1 MKNYLSI
8 VILLFLGLSLNA
20 QAPQGFNYQATVRNS
35 AGELIIKSN
44 VYFKFNVIQGS
55 QTAVPI
61 FTETH
66 YVPTDDLGQVNL
78 AIGQGTPSTGTFSEL
93 DWSLGS
99 YYLGIELSINGANDY
114 LAMGTTQLLSVPY
127 ALYAENSG
135 SGSNTLPDGQN
146 IGDSIRWDGSQWV
159 VASDN
164 NNLNGI
170 EISTGEVYQISGY
183 GAISSGVIGSDGG
196 YSITN
201 KGVVWSTLA
210 NPTVSLSTKTDEG
223 AGAQNFSST
232 ISNLNPIT
240 NYYYRAYA
248 SNSLGSFYGNTYN
261 FTTSDVLPEVT
272 TTNVSNISYTTA
284 DSGLSII
291 NNGSP
296 VAISGI
302 IWGVNPQQ
310 LSVDSNNIVV
320 GEGILSL
327 TNLQA
332 GTAYYVRGFAE
343 NNNGVA
349 YGEILTF
356 TTQAA
361 IPTLETFMPSQITTS
376 TVSSGGSSI
385 QSDFINDG
393 GSALTAKGLIW
404 GTNSNLIIETVGNYI
419 AYNCSG
425 ANCNNLGF
433 SQTVQGLQANT
444 IYYIRAF
451 AVNEI
456 GTGYGEVLSFTTLE
470 AVVTAPTV
478 AVGYH
483 SDLTYNGVA
492 IYQNSVTNDGGSDI
506 LETGVILSQWVD
518 GLVLNS
524 DCCENLITQNGAN
537 NGGFNASFS
546 ELQPGVTYYYSAYAT
561 NAIGTGYSEWNDDLQ
576 FTTPLNTGS
585 VTDIDQNTYATI
597 VLGTQEWMAENLK
610 VTRFNDG
617 TNLTQSTSS
626 SFWYQNYQQQYLY
639 TEVDGNPTTYFYSY
653 PVVSGNYNICP
664 QGWRIPTNEDWN
676 ILINGLENP
685 NSPVGNLRSNENNW
699 QLNSNYGSPNG
710 FNLSLYG
717 AISADGVWYNNGSS
731 ALLWLSNQQVF
742 FYFNEEGYS
751 IQEPG
756 EGACIRCIKE

>member
-361 IPTLETFMPSQITTS
+361 IPTLETFMPSQITAS

-524 DCCENLITQNGAN
+524 DCCENFITQNGAN
-537 NGGFNASFS
+537 TGGFNASFS
-546 ELQPGVTYYYSAYAT
+546 ELQPGVTYYYTAYAT
-561 NAIGTGYSEWNDDLQ
+561 NAIGTGYSEWNENLQ
-576 FTTPLNTGS
+576 FVTPLNTGS

>member
-310 LSVDSNNIVV
+310 LSVDSNNIVA

-361 IPTLETFMPSQITTS
+361 IPTLETFMPSQITAS

-478 AVGYH
+478 EVGYH
-483 SDLTYNGVA
+483 SNLTYNGVA

-524 DCCENLITQNGAN
+524 DCCENFITQNGAN
-537 NGGFNASFS
+537 TGGFNASFS

-561 NAIGTGYSEWNDDLQ
+561 NAIGTGYSEWNENLQ
-576 FTTPLNTGS
+576 FVTPLNTGS

-617 TNLTQSTSS
+617 TNLTQSASS
-626 SFWYQNYQQQYLY
+626 SFWYQNYQQQYLF

>member
-1 MKNYLSI
+1 MKKLFIFLLITLVSI
-8 VILLFLGLSLNA
+8 LEFQA
-20 QAPQGFNYQATVRNS
+20 QAPQGLNYQATVRNS
-35 AGELIIKSN
+35 SGDVLMNQN
-44 VYFKFNVIQGS
+44 VYFKFNILQGS
-55 QTAVPI
+55 QTAVPSY
-61 FTETH
+61 TEVH
-66 YVPTDDLGQVNL
+66 YVPTDDLGQVSL
-78 AIGQGTPSTGTFSEL
+78 VIGQGTVSVGVFLEL
-93 DWSLGS
+93 DWALDTCF
-99 YYLGIELSINGANDY
+99 LGIELDIGDGY
-114 LAMGTTQLLSVPY
+114 KAMGTTQFYSVPY

-135 SGSNTLPDGQN
+135 SGGTTLPDGQS
-146 IGDSIRWDGSQWV
+146 IGDILIWDGSQWI
-159 VASDN
+159 VASGN
-164 NNLNGI
+164 NNSNGI
-170 EISTGEVYQISGY
+170 EISTVEVSQINAYS
-183 GAISSGVIGSDGG
+183 AISSGVIGSDGG
-196 YSITN
+196 YSITE
-201 KGVVWSTLA
+201 KGVVWSTSA
-210 NPTVSLSTKTDEG
+210 NPTVSLATKTNEG

-261 FTTSDVLPEVT
+261 FTTLDVLPEVT

-310 LSVDSNNIVV
+310 LSVDSNNIVA

-361 IPTLETFMPSQITTS
+361 IPTLETFMPSQITAS
-376 TVSSGGSSI
+376 TVFSGGSSI

-478 AVGYH
+478 EVGYH
-483 SDLTYNGVA
+483 SNLTYNGVA

-537 NGGFNASFS
+537 TGGFNASFS

-585 VTDIDQNTYATI
+585 VNDIDQNTYATI